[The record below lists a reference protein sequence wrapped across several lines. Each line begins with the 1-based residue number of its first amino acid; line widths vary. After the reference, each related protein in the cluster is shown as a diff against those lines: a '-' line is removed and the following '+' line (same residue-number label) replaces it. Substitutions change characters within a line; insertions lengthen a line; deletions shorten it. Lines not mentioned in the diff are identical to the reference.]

1 MKNNQAKA
9 IAATIIT
16 RVIWGF
22 SFLFT
27 RTIVVRIHFLNLLSW
42 RFFFAFLTFLILI
55 VFKVFK
61 INLKGKK
68 LLPLIAIAIAE
79 PLFFFTFESIG
90 LYHTTAS
97 ETSLLIAT
105 IPIAAMIIGI
115 PVAKQ
120 IPAKKQAFSIVMTV
134 VGVLIIVLGQSAGG
148 IEFDILGYLVL
159 IAAVF
164 SAAVCYSLSA
174 KYCEY
179 SSAEKTFVMMLVG
192 AIGFGSAALA
202 RNIAAGTI
210 SEWLMLP
217 FRDSEFLIAVL
228 YLGVLS
234 SVIAYVG
241 QHYSISVLGLNRNV
255 SFSSLTTL
263 TTVLAGVFIL
273 NEKINFNMIIG
284 GIVILAGVY
293 GANYFTPQ
301 RESLKSKKRQ
311 DSQLL

>member
-1 MKNNQAKA
+1 MKEKQGSA
-9 IAATIIT
+9 IAATLIT

-27 RTIVVRIHFLNLLSW
+27 RTIVVRINFLNLLSW
-42 RFFFAFLTFLILI
+42 RFFVAFLTFSILI
-55 VFKVFK
+55 AFNVFK
-61 INLKGKK
+61 IDFKGKK
-68 LLPLIAIAIAE
+68 IGPLIAIAIAE
-79 PLFFFTFESIG
+79 PLIFFTLESIA
-90 LYHTTAS
+90 LYYTSAT

-105 IPIAAMIIGI
+105 IPIAAMLIGI

-120 IPAKKQAFSIVMTV
+120 IPTGKQAFSIVLTV
-134 VGVLIIVLGQSAGG
+134 AGVMVIVLGQSIGG
-148 IEFDILGYLVL
+148 IKFNVVGYLVL
-159 IAAVF
+159 VAAVF

-192 AIGFGSAALA
+192 FIGFGGAALM
-202 RNIAAGTI
+202 RNLAAGTVE
-210 SEWLMLP
+210 EWLKLP
-217 FRDSEFLIAVL
+217 FKDKEFLIAVL

-234 SVIAYVG
+234 SVIAYLG
-241 QHYSISVLGLNRNV
+241 QHYSISVIGLNRNV

-273 NEKINFNMIIG
+273 NERLNASMIFG
-284 GIVILAGVY
+284 GIIILIGVY

-301 RESLKSKKRQ
+301 RERAIPSQ
-311 DSQLL
+311 PEDS